1 MSRETDPQVKLTHD
15 ILQEYAS
22 SRSKW
27 AKQATEDNEFRNGVQ
42 WKDEHVKTLRERAQE
57 PVVVNVVHSAVEQAK
72 ALLTSNKPRF
82 QSTGRENSD
91 TRTGRT
97 FSDIMTWIW
106 DNSNGNTV
114 LKQIVDDY
122 YVKGMGAMYAYYDPN
137 ADLGK
142 GEIILESVNPHDLYL
157 DPASKDPFCQD
168 SAHIIVAKKHMKSQ
182 LLLEYPDYAEL
193 IESAVQTNYIS
204 PESATRFGLH
214 DEQVTGGTGN
224 DRRLADNDI
233 ELEVMERY
241 TKVKQTYIRAF
252 NPIDNEEDIF
262 TEEEFEEYTQRPA
275 VIVIT
280 EEGGE
285 EIHTDEAMVDK
296 YYELYDNTDGIFHM
310 VQNPGTGQPM
320 MNPGEKSPNMIPGST
335 TIIEK
340 ISYKTLVEGGTITVN
355 NVIMDH
361 IQLCC
366 SIGDEQ
372 LYMVTLPIE
381 HYPIVTIMNRHNR
394 NPYPI
399 SDVRLV
405 KGLQEY
411 INKIRSLIVA
421 HASSST
427 NVKLL
432 IPRGSMNKRELEEQ
446 WARAGTAV
454 IEYDPELGQP
464 IVAGPVPLPNELYK
478 NEADAKADIE
488 RILGIYALMQGDQG
502 AAPQTYKGTVAL
514 DEFGQRRIR
523 SKKDDIEAGL
533 NQMGKVVVQFI
544 QAYYTSEK
552 IIRLLQPNSMAKEI
566 QINQDIYDPVTGAFL
581 ERLNDVTVG
590 RYDIIVIS
598 GSTLPSNRWARF
610 EYYKELYQ
618 MQIIDQIE
626 LLKQTDVADME
637 GVLER
642 NDQRKQMAQQIQS
655 LQGQVKQLSGD
666 LQTAQRESVH
676 DRKRV
681 EVKEFEKKLAKA
693 EAKIEMASQLH
704 SKRSADELEKLK
716 EAVSE
721 VEKETADKPQRK
733 VVPIKV

>member
-1 MSRETDPQVKLTHD
+1 M
-15 ILQEYAS
+15 
-22 SRSKW
+22 
-27 AKQATEDNEFRNGVQ
+27 
-42 WKDEHVKTLRERAQE
+42 
-57 PVVVNVVHSAVEQAK
+57 
-72 ALLTSNKPRF
+72 
-82 QSTGRENSD
+82 
-91 TRTGRT
+91 
-97 FSDIMTWIW
+97 
-106 DNSNGNTV
+106 
-114 LKQIVDDY
+114 
-122 YVKGMGAMYAYYDPN
+122 
-137 ADLGK
+137 
-142 GEIILESVNPHDLYL
+142 
-157 DPASKDPFCQD
+157 
-168 SAHIIVAKKHMKSQ
+168 
-182 LLLEYPDYAEL
+182 
-193 IESAVQTNYIS
+193 
-204 PESATRFGLH
+204 
-214 DEQVTGGTGN
+214 
-224 DRRLADNDI
+224 
-233 ELEVMERY
+233 
-241 TKVKQTYIRAF
+241 
-252 NPIDNEEDIF
+252 
-262 TEEEFEEYTQRPA
+262 
-275 VIVIT
+275 
-280 EEGGE
+280 
-285 EIHTDEAMVDK
+285 
-296 YYELYDNTDGIFHM
+296 
-310 VQNPGTGQPM
+310 
-320 MNPGEKSPNMIPGST
+320 
-335 TIIEK
+335 
-340 ISYKTLVEGGTITVN
+340 
-355 NVIMDH
+355 
-361 IQLCC
+361 
-366 SIGDEQ
+366 
-372 LYMVTLPIE
+372 
-381 HYPIVTIMNRHNR
+381 
-394 NPYPI
+394 
-399 SDVRLV
+399 

-432 IPRGSMNKRELEEQ
+432 VPRGSMNKKELEEQ

-488 RILGIYALMQGDQG
+488 RILGIYAMMQGDQG
-502 AAPQTYKGTVAL
+502 SAPQTYKGTVAL
-514 DEFGQRRIR
+514 DEFGQRRIK

-533 NQMGKVVVQFI
+533 SQLGKVIVQFI

-552 IIRLLQPNSMAKEI
+552 TVRLLNPNSMPTEI

-581 ERLNDVTVG
+581 ERINDVTVG
-590 RYDIIVIS
+590 RYDIIIVS

-642 NDQRKQMAQQIQS
+642 NDQRKQMAQQIQQ

-681 EVKEFEKKLAKA
+681 EIKEFEKKLAKA

-733 VVPIKV
+733 VVPLAV